1 MTKSTLAIS
10 ATTTRSSASVLDPRT
25 RYLKKFLPHAVALAV
40 WGAVGLSPVQAADKS
55 TAELEAEVAKWK
67 SAYEK
72 LLQQTGGTLAATP
85 TPTAAKTLSEKPAE
99 ESRLGA
105 VVVNAERIASPL
117 EALKDVPKS
126 VSVVDGDELERLGA
140 KDFTEILKRVGNV
153 QWNYGNPKTGS
164 LSIRGISAGSSESID
179 PSLGV
184 TVDNVPYAYVALAS
198 GSDYVDIES
207 VEVNRGPQGFDGGR
221 ATTMGTVN
229 FKTRRPTFF
238 PEASASVTLGQRNAL
253 LTQGAIGGPVVP
265 GLLAWRGT
273 FYRNQQEGAY
283 LNAYKD
289 MEDRSS
295 YGNTDRTY
303 ARLQFL
309 LTPTPDFEALI
320 SVDSK
325 PKGIEFVNGLSYRNA
340 YPTPYYANGA
350 NYNDVSSNGVA
361 TKLGR
366 SYFQQAGSYT
376 YADYLN
382 TPINEDQNKGIL
394 NGNKGFSANLTWTR
408 DTQVITST
416 TAWRNNFFQ
425 ATNDEGTP
433 FDISKNG
440 GLFVHYDQLSQEFK
454 LASKPGGTVDY
465 VTGFYYGHTASDAA
479 SRARYGSDAGAWFAT
494 QAQYLILDPLATSAL
509 TAPGRALLKDSI
521 DRLRKQTLTLTDNI
535 STAIYGKVDWQLDK
549 AINLPLTLGAGV
561 RLTKEDR
568 RTSVANQ
575 VTEEGFGADL
585 NPGTANGFNSN
596 ATGALTTNTAAQ
608 QAIADRV
615 ALRYF
620 GVAYSALTAAQRL
633 QVATAKA
640 LRAAQRGTD
649 GPLVDAT
656 PFQDTIPTGVLSLTY
671 RKDEN
676 LSFYGSYQRG
686 GKPGI
691 AQLGT
696 VAEATSVR
704 AETTNAFELGLRS
717 SNKDKTLVVNADV
730 YLQYLNDFQ
739 TAINVEDTSKPLTNP
754 PTYTSVTGNLPQVT
768 IKGLELDANYTGL
781 RNISLRFS
789 GAYNEAR
796 YSKSVFLAGPEEN
809 GNVTPNVFDANGYTL
824 PNAPKWS
831 YNLSGQFTLPL
842 NQTHKTHADFNWNW
856 KDGFNSTVGQSMYS
870 WVPAYGTLDLGLG
883 YGKTDSSF
891 DITLLLKNALDSSSK
906 TSPTATS
913 YVPTNPRWIGVKVSA
928 KL

>member
-1 MTKSTLAIS
+1 MTTSNQHK
-10 ATTTRSSASVLDPRT
+10 RHRQ
-25 RYLKKFLPHAVALAV
+25 RFFPHAIAAAV
-40 WGAVGLSPVQAADKS
+40 WGLAGLSPLHAAEKS
-55 TAELEAEVAKWK
+55 TAELEAEVARWK
-67 SAYEK
+67 SAYER
-72 LLQQTGGTLAATP
+72 LLQQTGAANPSSVATP
-85 TPTAAKTLSEKPAE
+85 SPTTASATVAPSTNAKPAEE

-105 VVVNAERIASPL
+105 VVVNAGRIESPL
-117 EALKDVPKS
+117 EALKEVPKS
-126 VSVVDGDELERLGA
+126 ISIVDGDELDRLGA
-140 KDFTEILKRVGNV
+140 KDVTEILKRVGNV

-164 LSIRGISAGSSESID
+164 LAIRGISSGSSESID

-198 GSDYVDIES
+198 GSDFVDIES
-207 VEVNRGPQGFDGGR
+207 VEVSRGPQGFDGGR
-221 ATTMGTVN
+221 ATTMGTIN

-238 PEASASVTLGQRNAL
+238 PEAAASITLGERNAL
-253 LTQGAIGGPVVP
+253 LTQGAIGGAVVP

-273 FYRNQQEGAY
+273 FYRNQQEGAF
-283 LNAYKD
+283 LNNYKD
-289 MEDRSS
+289 IEDRTT

-309 LTPTPDFEALI
+309 LTPTPNFEALI

-325 PKGIEFVNGLSYRNA
+325 PKGIEFVNGLSVRNA

-350 NYNDVSSNGVA
+350 NYNDVASNGVA

-366 SYFQQAGSYT
+366 AYFLQAGSYT
-376 YADYLN
+376 YADYLKD
-382 TPINEDQNKGIL
+382 PINEDQNKGIL

-408 DTQVITST
+408 DKHVITST

-440 GLFVHYDQLSQEFK
+440 GLFVHYDQLSQELK
-454 LASKPGGTVDY
+454 VASKPGGEVDY
-465 VTGFYYGHTASDAA
+465 VAGLYYGHTASDAA

-494 QAQYLILDPLATSAL
+494 QAQYLILDPVLPSNL

-535 STAIYGKVDWQLDK
+535 TAAVYGKLDWQLDK
-549 AINLPLTLGAGV
+549 ALNLPLTLGAGV

-568 RTSVANQ
+568 RTSAGNQ

-585 NPGTANGFNSN
+585 NPGTANGFNSS

-608 QAIADRV
+608 LIIADRV
-615 ALRYF
+615 AQRYY
-620 GVAYSALTAAQRL
+620 GLTYSALSAAQRL
-633 QVATAKA
+633 QIATAKT
-640 LRAAQRGTD
+640 LRAAQRGAT
-649 GPLVDAT
+649 GPLVEAS

-671 RKDEN
+671 KKDDN
-676 LSFYGSYQRG
+676 LSFYGTYQRG

-696 VAEATSVR
+696 VVEATNVR

-730 YLQYLNDFQ
+730 YVQYLNDFQ
-739 TAINVEDTSKPLTNP
+739 TAINVEDTSKPLTTP

-768 IKGLELDANYTGL
+768 IQGLELDANYTGL
-781 RNISLRFS
+781 RNTSLRFA
-789 GAYNEAR
+789 GAYNDAR

-831 YNLSGQFTLPL
+831 YNVSGQHTLPL
-842 NQTHKTHADFNWNW
+842 NQTHKLHADFNWNW
-856 KDGFNSTVGQSMYS
+856 KDGFNSTVGQSVYS
-870 WVPAYGTLDLGLG
+870 WVPAYGSLDLGLG
-883 YGKTDSSF
+883 YGKSDSSF